1 MTNFDDPT
9 TRTSAAEL
17 LHNLQWE
24 GGERSS
30 APVQVKK
37 LAISYNTVVLVQC
50 ILS

>member
-1 MTNFDDPT
+1 MTIFDDLA

-30 APVQVKK
+30 APVQVK
-37 LAISYNTVVLVQC
+37 N
-50 ILS
+50 